1 MSDTNYRLL
10 IRNFLIELVLYGIL
24 VVAYFVLIL
33 RLLGDW
39 LADLFGSNLAVY
51 AFLSLGFV
59 VVQAVFLDAVTTFLL
74 DWLNLERLE

>member
-1 MSDTNYRLL
+1 MIDMLV
-10 IRNFLIELVLYGIL
+10 RNFLIELVLYGIL
-24 VVAYFVLIL
+24 VVVYFLLVL

-39 LADLFGSNLAVY
+39 LAGLFGSNLPLY

-59 VVQAVFLDAVTTFLL
+59 VVQAVFLDGVTSFLL